1 MITDES
7 IREQGYMY
15 FLTEA
20 PELLQTIEEE
30 LYGLSDNFSIGK
42 VHNLMRATHTIKGGA
57 ANVGL
62 DIINKIA
69 HSLEDIFKAL
79 YNPEVEIDT
88 HLQTLLFQAAECL
101 QLPVTAEITK
111 TSIDDGDL
119 LQRAAS
125 VFAQLQDKLGDA
137 FGAEVHIPTSE
148 ELGFDI
154 VLSIFETGVSQRIDN
169 VAQMLESP
177 PDNDEI
183 AEFMRSQA
191 EIFVGL
197 AESLNL
203 PGFEEIA
210 HTIIAA
216 LDANPQ
222 QALTVAQASLV
233 SLEGSRQAV
242 LGGDRIRG
250 GEPHEGLI
258 RLTEPTLSLPVSS
271 LGINLKDDI
280 SSEDMYDT
288 PLTFSSNYP
297 AAILVEDSTIGFMED
312 MVGNIAEN
320 IPNPPSIDGFSLR
333 SEVEELY
340 NFLRTPNSTLRE
352 PLKPQIAKYYLKIIR
367 YILGWF
373 NHELEIP
380 EKELSLSLL
389 VPKISV
395 ESTVD
400 YIDNWLGEFWLFLDD
415 DSDSPSLSLYRQ
427 GVILNI
433 LLLIAKFKYANQ
445 EEHSPVIESLQYQIK
460 KLAKEYKN
468 YPPITAIEKNWIDN
482 PKLQKLLETK
492 QIPVRQ
498 PVEIGINESGIEA
511 IWGEDISASLAEAG
525 GINYIQEVT
534 NDCEIA
540 NKVPNHLL
548 EKKSPQNNQIEQ
560 NESVTIIEQTV
571 INKVAQEI
579 AETTIE
585 ATIEATT
592 IQTSQVNKPSEAKT
606 QLNPNTNT
614 NTSNL
619 RQRSFVRV
627 DVEGLQRLNYLAGE
641 LLIYQKRRTLQDEQI
656 QELVEQLS
664 RHLTRHQATL
674 DHLRDLPLQ
683 TQNFSFHS
691 HKNVASVDFDS
702 LEMDEYSEFYLTL
715 HSAFEETL
723 QLQETAESLDLI
735 LRQSAHIHDTKQN
748 LTLNIIDNLVE
759 ARMSP
764 LGNILN
770 RFPQM
775 VTNMANVYGKN
786 VVMKLAGT
794 QVLVDKAISEK
805 LYDPLLHIVRNAF
818 DHGIE
823 APEIRQQRGKTE
835 TGTIEIRAYHQGSQT
850 IIEVADDGQGLNFE
864 RIHQKGIE
872 QGLIPNN
879 YHPNQDELL
888 ELLFSPGFSTAG
900 KVSEISGRGIG
911 LDIVKTQLKALNG
924 SIAIRST
931 PNEGTTF
938 VLKLPFSMTTD
949 KLMIVQAGGAI
960 YALLLD
966 SIEKIILPSNE
977 QIKGFEGR
985 KVLHWNTDKDERM
998 IGLRNLSELMYYNG
1012 SFVSG
1017 TGLNNNTVIYDN
1029 QEMANPVLVLRR
1041 NQEIIA
1047 LEVDQIL
1054 GEQELV
1060 IRPLGSAI
1068 APPKYVYGCTSMANG
1083 NLILVIDG
1091 SLLIE
1096 TTELQQAS
1104 LDMGVLPA
1112 SYAGKK
1118 KALPMSFASTSTPLL
1133 SSSDFE
1139 DNQKDTR
1146 TLLAPASESTYKA
1159 AKTILVV
1166 DDAISLR
1173 QTISLTLQKAG
1184 YQVVQAQHGIEAI
1197 EQLQRHPEI
1206 QLIVSDLEMP
1216 RMNGFELLSNIRQN
1230 PSLSKKPVIIL
1241 TSRSAD
1247 KHRKL
1252 AEGLGANGY
1261 MTKPYLEHEFL
1272 GKIDAL
1278 LNQQA
1283 ETLNSTFSSA
1293 NELKLV

>member
-88 HLQTLLFQAAECL
+88 HLQTLLFQAFECL
-101 QLPVTAEITK
+101 QLPVTAETTK
-111 TSIDDGDL
+111 TSIDDDDL

-137 FGAEVHIPTSE
+137 FGAEFHIPTSQ

-169 VAQMLESP
+169 IAHMLESP

-183 AEFMRSQA
+183 ASFMRSQA

-203 PGFEEIA
+203 QGFEEIA

-242 LGGDRIRG
+242 LNGDRIRG
-250 GEPHEGLI
+250 GEPHEELLK
-258 RLTEPTLSLPVSS
+258 LTQPILS
-271 LGINLKDDI
+271 LGINLKEDI
-280 SSEDMYDT
+280 SSEDIYDK

-297 AAILVEDSTIGFMED
+297 AATSVEDSTMGFMED
-312 MVGNIAEN
+312 MVKNIAEN
-320 IPNPPSIDGFSLR
+320 IPNSPSIDSLSLR

-340 NFLRTPNSTLRE
+340 NFLRTPNSILRK
-352 PLKPQIAKYYLKIIR
+352 PLKSQIAKHYLKIIR

-400 YIDNWLGEFWLFLDD
+400 YIDNWLGELWLFLDN

-427 GVILNI
+427 GVILNV

-445 EEHSPVIESLQYQIK
+445 LGDSPVIESLQDQIK
-460 KLAKEYKN
+460 KLTKEYKN
-468 YPPITAIEKNWIDN
+468 YPPITDIEKNWIDN
-482 PKLQKLLETK
+482 PRLQKLLEVK
-492 QIPVRQ
+492 PISVHK
-498 PVEIGINESGIEA
+498 PVEIAINEGGIEA
-511 IWGEDISASLAEAG
+511 IWGEDISATLAEVG
-525 GINYIQEVT
+525 GINYIQEAAN
-534 NDCEIA
+534 NDVKGASSTIVNVA
-540 NKVPNHLL
+540 PNHLL
-548 EKKSPQNNQIEQ
+548 ETKSPQNNQIQQ
-560 NESVTIIEQTV
+560 NESVTIIEQKV

-579 AETTIE
+579 AEKTIE

-592 IQTSQVNKPSEAKT
+592 IQTSQINKPSEAKT
-606 QLNPNTNT
+606 QLNPNTNTNT

-656 QELVEQLS
+656 HELVEQLS
-664 RHLTRHQATL
+664 RNLTRHQATL
-674 DHLRDLPLQ
+674 DNLRDLPLQ

-723 QLQETAESLDLI
+723 QLQEIAESLDLI

-786 VVMKLAGT
+786 VVMKLTGT

-850 IIEVADDGQGLNFE
+850 IIEVGDDGQGLNFE
-864 RIHQKGIE
+864 KIHQKGIE
-872 QGLIPNN
+872 QGLIPNA
-879 YHPNQDELL
+879 YHPSEDELL

-924 SIAIRST
+924 SIAIRSI

-1017 TGLNNNTVIYDN
+1017 TGLNNNTVVYDN

-1104 LDMGVLPA
+1104 LDVGVLPA
-1112 SYAGKK
+1112 SSAIKK

-1146 TLLAPASESTYKA
+1146 TLLAPAIENTYKST
-1159 AKTILVV
+1159 KTILVV

-1206 QLIVSDLEMP
+1206 QMIVSDLEMP

-1252 AEGLGANGY
+1252 AEGLGANSY

-1272 GKIDAL
+1272 GIIDAL
-1278 LNQQA
+1278 LNKQA
-1283 ETLNSTFSSA
+1283 ETSSQIFA
-1293 NELKLV
+1293 KL

>member
-30 LYGLSDNFSIGK
+30 LYGLADNFSIGK

-79 YNPEVEIDT
+79 YNPEVEIDSQ
-88 HLQTLLFQAAECL
+88 LQTLLFQASECL

-111 TSIDDGDL
+111 TSIDDNDL

-169 VAQMLESP
+169 VAYMLESP

-183 AEFMRSQA
+183 ASFMRSQA

-210 HTIIAA
+210 HTIITA

-222 QALTVAQASLV
+222 QALMVAEASLA
-233 SLEGSRQAV
+233 SLEDSRKAV
-242 LGGDRIRG
+242 LSGDRIRG
-250 GEPHEGLI
+250 GEPHEALL
-258 RLTEPTLSLPVSS
+258 RLTQPTSS
-271 LGINLKDDI
+271 FETNLEDDI
-280 SSEDMYDT
+280 LSEDISDRALNSSPEESETMEPVEEISNSNT
-288 PLTFSSNYP
+288 PSLD
-297 AAILVEDSTIGFMED
+297 LL
-312 MVGNIAEN
+312 
-320 IPNPPSIDGFSLR
+320 SLR
-333 SEVEELY
+333 SEVEKLY
-340 NFLRTPNSTLRE
+340 NFLRTPNSILRE
-352 PLKPQIAKYYLKIIR
+352 PLKSQTAKYYLKLIR

-380 EKELSLSLL
+380 ENELSLSLL
-389 VPKISV
+389 VPKISP
-395 ESTVD
+395 ESTID
-400 YIDNWLGEFWLFLDD
+400 YIDNWLGEFWLFLQNEN
-415 DSDSPSLSLYRQ
+415 DSPSLSLYRQ
-427 GVILNI
+427 GVILNVV
-433 LLLIAKFKYANQ
+433 LIVAKFKYAKKISN
-445 EEHSPVIESLQYQIK
+445 SPVIESLQDQIK

-468 YPPITAIEKNWIDN
+468 YPPITPIEKNWSEDT
-482 PKLQKLLETK
+482 KLQQLLEIK
-492 QIPVRQ
+492 PIPL
-498 PVEIGINESGIEA
+498 NESVQVELNENAIEA
-511 IWGEDISASLAEAG
+511 IWGEDITSALAETG
-525 GINYIQEVT
+525 GINYIQEAT
-534 NDCEIA
+534 NDDAISLTTISNGLASE
-540 NKVPNHLL
+540 VPNNPL
-548 EKKSPQNNQIEQ
+548 NNQPE
-560 NESVTIIEQTV
+560 NSDSVTVIEQTV
-571 INKVAQEI
+571 IRKVAQEI
-579 AETTIE
+579 AEN
-585 ATIEATT
+585 TIEATT
-592 IQTSQVNKPSEAKT
+592 IQTSQTSKPSEVKT
-606 QLNPNTNT
+606 QVVANTNT
-614 NTSNL
+614 NTSNT
-619 RQRSFVRV
+619 RQRTFVRV

-656 QELVEQLS
+656 HELVEQLS
-664 RHLTRHQATL
+664 QHLIRHQVTL
-674 DHLRDLPLQ
+674 DKLRDLPLQ
-683 TQNFSFHS
+683 NQNFSLH
-691 HKNVASVDFDS
+691 HKKNVASVDFDS

-735 LRQSAHIHDTKQN
+735 LRQSAHVHDTKQN

-775 VTNMANVYGKN
+775 VTNMANVYGKK

-823 APEIRQQRGKTE
+823 TPEIRQERGKTE

-850 IIEVADDGQGLNFE
+850 IIEVCDDGQGLNFE
-864 RIHQKGIE
+864 KIHQKGIE
-872 QGLIPNN
+872 QGLIPNG
-879 YHPNQDELL
+879 YHPNEDELL

-911 LDIVKTQLKALNG
+911 LDIVKTQLQALNG

-949 KLMIVQAGGAI
+949 QLMIVQAGGAI

-966 SIEKIILPSNE
+966 SIEKILLPSNE
-977 QIKGFEGR
+977 QIKEFEGR

-998 IGLRNLSELMYYNG
+998 IGLRNLSDLVYYNG

-1017 TGLNNNTVIYDN
+1017 TGLNNNTPIYDN
-1029 QEMANPVLVLRR
+1029 KEVVNPVLVLRR

-1047 LEVDQIL
+1047 LEVDQIV

-1068 APPKYVYGCTSMANG
+1068 APPKYVYGCTSLANG

-1096 TTELQQAS
+1096 TTEMQAS
-1104 LDMGVLPA
+1104 LDVTALPA
-1112 SYAGKK
+1112 SYAAKK
-1118 KALPMSFASTSTPLL
+1118 KALPMSFATTSTPLL

-1139 DNQKDTR
+1139 DNQKETR
-1146 TLLAPASESTYKA
+1146 TLLAPAIESTYKA
-1159 AKTILVV
+1159 TKTILVV

-1184 YQVVQAQHGIEAI
+1184 YQVVQAQHGIDAI

-1216 RMNGFELLSNIRQN
+1216 RMNGFELLSNVRQN
-1230 PSLSKKPVIIL
+1230 PSLSKKSVIIL

-1252 AEGLGANGY
+1252 AEGLGASAY

-1272 GKIDAL
+1272 GIIDSL
-1278 LNQQA
+1278 LNKQG
-1283 ETLNSTFSSA
+1283 ETSMHAIAQL
-1293 NELKLV
+1293 

>member
-183 AEFMRSQA
+183 ASFMRSQA

-242 LGGDRIRG
+242 LSGDRIRG
-250 GEPHEGLI
+250 GEPHAELLK
-258 RLTEPTLSLPVSS
+258 LTQPILS

-280 SSEDMYDT
+280 SSEDIYDK
-288 PLTFSSNYP
+288 PLTLSSNYP
-297 AAILVEDSTIGFMED
+297 AATSVEDSTMGFMED
-312 MVGNIAEN
+312 MVKDVAEN
-320 IPNPPSIDGFSLR
+320 TPNSPSIDSLSLR

-340 NFLRTPNSTLRE
+340 NFLRTPNSILRE
-352 PLKPQIAKYYLKIIR
+352 PLKSQIAKYYLKIIR

-400 YIDNWLGEFWLFLDD
+400 YIDNWLGELWLFLDN

-427 GVILNI
+427 GVILNV
-433 LLLIAKFKYANQ
+433 LLLIAKFKYASRGGD
-445 EEHSPVIESLQYQIK
+445 SPVIESLQYQIK

-468 YPPITAIEKNWIDN
+468 YPPITSNEKNWIDN
-482 PKLQKLLETK
+482 PKLQKLLEVK
-492 QIPVRQ
+492 LIPVHE

-511 IWGEDISASLAEAG
+511 IWGEDISTTLAEAG
-525 GINYIQEVT
+525 GINYIQEAT
-534 NDCEIA
+534 DDCEIA
-540 NKVPNHLL
+540 NEAIKNPL
-548 EKKSPQNNQIEQ
+548 ENNYLQNNPIEN
-560 NESVTIIEQTV
+560 NESVTVIEQTV
-571 INKVAQEI
+571 IRKVAQEI

-592 IQTSQVNKPSEAKT
+592 IQTSQINKPSEAKT
-606 QLNPNTNT
+606 QTNPNTNSNT
-614 NTSNL
+614 NTSNQ

-656 QELVEQLS
+656 HELVEQLS

-683 TQNFSFHS
+683 IQNFSFHS

-864 RIHQKGIE
+864 KIHQKGIE

-879 YHPNQDELL
+879 YHPNEDELL

-1017 TGLNNNTVIYDN
+1017 TGLNNNTAIYDN

-1047 LEVDQIL
+1047 LEVEQIL

-1068 APPKYVYGCTSMANG
+1068 APPKYVYGCTSLANG

-1104 LDMGVLPA
+1104 LDVAALPA
-1112 SYAGKK
+1112 SYAEKK
-1118 KALPMSFASTSTPLL
+1118 KALPMSFSSTLTPLL

-1146 TLLAPASESTYKA
+1146 TLLAPAIENTYKPT
-1159 AKTILVV
+1159 KTILVV

-1184 YQVVQAQHGIEAI
+1184 YQVVQAQQGIEAI

-1272 GKIDAL
+1272 GKIHTL
-1278 LNQQA
+1278 LNQQPENLTHA
-1283 ETLNSTFSSA
+1283 IAQLQA
-1293 NELKLV
+1293 G

>member
-169 VAQMLESP
+169 IAYMLESP

-183 AEFMRSQA
+183 ASIMRSQA

-203 PGFEEIA
+203 QGFEEIA

-242 LGGDRIRG
+242 LSGDRIRG
-250 GEPHEGLI
+250 GEPDEALI
-258 RLTEPTLSLPVSS
+258 QLTEPISS

-280 SSEDMYDT
+280 SSEDMYDI

-297 AAILVEDSTIGFMED
+297 AAILVEDSTMGFMED
-312 MVGNIAEN
+312 MVKNIAEN
-320 IPNPPSIDGFSLR
+320 IPNSPSIDTFSLR

-340 NFLRTPNSTLRE
+340 NFLRTPNSILRE
-352 PLKPQIAKYYLKIIR
+352 PLKPQIAKHYLKIIR

-389 VPKISV
+389 IPKISV

-400 YIDNWLGEFWLFLDD
+400 YIDNWLGEFWLFLHDEN
-415 DSDSPSLSLYRQ
+415 DSPSLSLYRQ

-433 LLLIAKFKYANQ
+433 LLLIAKFKYANIGGD
-445 EEHSPVIESLQYQIK
+445 SPVIESLQYQIK

-468 YPPITAIEKNWIDN
+468 NPPITAIEKNWIDN

-492 QIPVRQ
+492 QIPVRK

-511 IWGEDISASLAEAG
+511 IWGEDISTSLADAG

-540 NKVPNHLL
+540 NEVSNHLL
-548 EKKSPQNNQIEQ
+548 EKKSPANNQIEQ
-560 NESVTIIEQTV
+560 NESVTVIEQTV
-571 INKVAQEI
+571 IKKVAQEI

-585 ATIEATT
+585 ATT
-592 IQTSQVNKPSEAKT
+592 IQTSQINKPSEAKT
-606 QLNPNTNT
+606 QLNPNP

-656 QELVEQLS
+656 HELVEQLS

-691 HKNVASVDFDS
+691 RKNVASVDFDS

-786 VVMKLAGT
+786 VVMKLVGT

-823 APEIRQQRGKTE
+823 APEIRQQRGKIE
-835 TGTIEIRAYHQGSQT
+835 TGTIAIRAYHQGSQT
-850 IIEVADDGQGLNFE
+850 IIEVGDDGQGLNFE
-864 RIHQKGIE
+864 KIHQKGIE

-879 YHPNQDELL
+879 YHPNEDELL

-924 SIAIRST
+924 SIAIRSI

-1017 TGLNNNTVIYDN
+1017 TGLNNNTVIHDN

-1047 LEVDQIL
+1047 LEVEQIL

-1060 IRPLGSAI
+1060 IRPLGNAI
-1068 APPKYVYGCTSMANG
+1068 APPKYVYGCTSLANG

-1104 LDMGVLPA
+1104 LDIAALPA
-1112 SYAGKK
+1112 SYATKN
-1118 KALPMSFASTSTPLL
+1118 KALPMSFSSTLTPLL

-1146 TLLAPASESTYKA
+1146 TLLAPAIENTYKPT
-1159 AKTILVV
+1159 KTILVV

-1272 GKIDAL
+1272 GKIHTL

-1283 ETLNSTFSSA
+1283 ETSMHAIAQL
-1293 NELKLV
+1293 